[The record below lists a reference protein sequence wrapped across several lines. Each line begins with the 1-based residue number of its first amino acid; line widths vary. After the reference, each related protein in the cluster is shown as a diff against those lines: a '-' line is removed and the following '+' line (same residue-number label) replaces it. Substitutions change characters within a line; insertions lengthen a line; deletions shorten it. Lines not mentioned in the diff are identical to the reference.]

1 MTNEA
6 TGPNKA
12 ELIANL
18 TSSGEDIVRRVRA
31 LSPQALEEGRYEN
44 GWNGR
49 QILAHIASI
58 EWTYARLPDIA
69 KDADAPKPEATS
81 REKPSDPPT
90 RAARGGILSYN
101 DRQVEK
107 RADASIAD
115 LLDEFE
121 RNRAATIAAVEAT
134 DEALFSREIKSAGG
148 ITGTLGFVMNAVCVL
163 HVLAHANDIEGK

>member
-1 MTNEA
+1 MT
-6 TGPNKA
+6 TDTSSPTKA

-18 TSSGEDIVRRVRA
+18 KSSGADIVRRMRA
-31 LSPQALEEGRYEN
+31 LPAEALNEGRYEN

-49 QILAHIASI
+49 EILAHIASI

-69 KDADAPKPEATS
+69 KEADASKPASPIDKAAE
-81 REKPSDPPT
+81 PPT
-90 RAARGGILSYN
+90 RTARGGILSYN

-107 RADASIAD
+107 RADASVEE
-115 LLDEFE
+115 LLYEFE
-121 RNRAATIAAVEAT
+121 RNRAATIDAVEAT